1 MELNAPFIYKLLVK
15 FNKILNFEK
24 MIIMAITT
32 IDIKEETDNQKILIP
47 NNMRINDDK
56 VYLKKMGNAIYII
69 PFHNPWQNLIESTES
84 FTADFMENRNQI
96 DTQKRESLD

>member
-1 MELNAPFIYKLLVK
+1 
-15 FNKILNFEK
+15 
-24 MIIMAITT
+24 MAITT
-32 IDIKEETDNQKILIP
+32 IDIKEEIDNQKILIP

-84 FTADFMENRNQI
+84 FTSDFMDNRNQI

>member
-1 MELNAPFIYKLLVK
+1 MD
-15 FNKILNFEK
+15 
-24 MIIMAITT
+24 ITT
-32 IDIKEETDNQKILIP
+32 IDIKEEIDNQQILIP
-47 NNMRINDDK
+47 NTMRIDDDK

-84 FTADFMENRNQI
+84 FTTDFMENRNQI